1 MKKAFKNIKEYAVRF
16 LFTQRCKYCGRVIDI
31 RKESCDSC
39 ENSIKEI
46 TGAICFKCGKEKKKC
61 DCKGQILFYEKL
73 CAPYY
78 YSGAIKALIWRFKFR
93 NKPDIADF
101 LAEQMAKCVVTRYEG
116 YDFDFITYVPTTKKD
131 VKNRGYNQAELLAKR
146 LAEILDVPCENAL
159 VKKYE
164 TAPQH
169 TLPEMKR
176 SGNLLGVFDVDEK
189 TDIEFKRVLLCDD
202 VKTTGS
208 TLNECAKTLL
218 IGGAAEVFCVT
229 AAITEN
235 EKTEKLIEKED
246 LSPDW

>member
-1 MKKAFKNIKEYAVRF
+1 MNFKAFKEYFASF

-31 RKESCDSC
+31 RKESCEPC
-39 ENSIKEI
+39 ENSIREI
-46 TGAICFKCGKEKKKC
+46 TGVVCFKCGKEKKKC
-61 DCKGQILFYEKL
+61 DRHGQILFYEKL

-78 YSGAIKALIWRFKFR
+78 YSGAIKTLIWRLKFR
-93 NKPDIADF
+93 NKTDIADF
-101 LAEQMAKCVVTRYEG
+101 LGEQMAKSVVTKYEG
-116 YDFDFITYVPTTKKD
+116 YDFDLITYVPTTKKD
-131 VKNRGYNQAELLAKR
+131 TKNRGYNQAELLAKK
-146 LAEILDVPCENAL
+146 LSQILGVPCEEIL

-176 SGNLLGVFDVDEK
+176 TGNLLGVFDVAEK
-189 TDIEFKRVLLCDD
+189 ADIEFKRILLCDD
-202 VKTTGS
+202 VKTTGA

-229 AAITEN
+229 AAV
-235 EKTEKLIEKED
+235 TEKETEPKETKD